1 MKLEAENLN
10 ESQKPQLNIGA
21 VRASV
26 CGYCGRLLGK
36 DNYPEPIIQAI
47 EFEIPENYEKVE
59 GSCCI
64 AKERLG
70 AF

>member
-1 MKLEAENLN
+1 MDKKQISSDKDKALH
-10 ESQKPQLNIGA
+10 IGG
-21 VRASV
+21 VRVSV
-26 CGYCGRLLGK
+26 CGYCGRLLGE
-36 DNYPEPIIQAI
+36 DNYPKPSIQGLD
-47 EFEIPENYEKVE
+47 FEIPENAEKVE

>member
-1 MKLEAENLN
+1 MKKVENLDN
-10 ESQKPQLNIGA
+10 AETQALNIPV

-36 DNYPEPIIQAI
+36 DNYPNPTIQSI
-47 EFEIPENYEKVE
+47 DFEIPENAEKVE

-64 AKERLG
+64 TKERLG